1 MKFLLAPLLVIG
13 MCVSFTAAMVAML
26 FATGKIRS
34 VQELEDLI
42 KGPPPEGALVGQ
54 AGEPEDAL
62 RRLAETVNDY
72 KARYETALD
81 SVQAQM
87 DSLSL
92 QATQLSAREEKVL
105 QREREMQ
112 AISDSTFQ
120 QQRAAKI
127 KELAKY
133 YSKMKPASAAEIL
146 QQETELSDTTVALLM
161 KNLPPNQMG
170 KIMGAMSVDYAAR
183 VTKLMQQ
190 L

>member
-26 FATGKIRS
+26 FATGKIQS
-34 VQELEDLI
+34 VEELEALI
-42 KGPPPEGALVGQ
+42 KGPLPEDALVGQ

-62 RRLAETVNDY
+62 QRLAETVNDY

-81 SVQAQM
+81 SVQIQM

-92 QATQLSAREEKVL
+92 QATRLQTREERIL
-105 QREREMQ
+105 QRERQMD
-112 AISDSTFQ
+112 AISDSAF
-120 QQRAAKI
+120 RSERLAKI
-127 KELAKY
+127 KNLAKFY
-133 YSKMKPASAAEIL
+133 GKMKAAAAAEIL